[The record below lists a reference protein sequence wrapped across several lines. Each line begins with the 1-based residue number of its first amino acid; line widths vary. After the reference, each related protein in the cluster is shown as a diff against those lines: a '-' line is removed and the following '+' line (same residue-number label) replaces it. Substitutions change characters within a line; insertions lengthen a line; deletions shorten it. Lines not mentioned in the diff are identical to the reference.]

1 MAIISAVEIERVRV
15 LCGDP
20 AGDTQVLDDSIISF
34 FLEEY
39 SGNIYRAAADA
50 AAAIA
55 AYYAGQVDV
64 RVGIL
69 SSSNSQK
76 TQQFAELATAL
87 RRRAEDRALAYAV
100 PFAGGVSMAGKEVTE
115 ENTDR
120 VPPAFTRDLHEEGD
134 EPDA

>member
-1 MAIISAVEIERVRV
+1 MTIISAVEIERVRV

-20 AGDTQVLDDSIISF
+20 AGDTQVLDDSMISF

-39 SGNIYRAAADA
+39 NGNLYRAAADA

-87 RRRAEDRALAYAV
+87 RKRAEERVTSSAV
-100 PFAGGVSMAGKEVTE
+100 PFAGGISVAVKEVAE

-120 VPPAFTRDLHEEGD
+120 VEPSFTRDLHEED
-134 EPDA
+134 EEPE

>member
-1 MAIISAVEIERVRV
+1 MAIISGADIDRVRV

-39 SGNIYRAAADA
+39 NGNYYRAAADA

-55 AYYAGQVDV
+55 AYYAGQVDI

-87 RRRAEDRALAYAV
+87 RRRADDKALAMAV
-100 PFAGGVSMAGKEVTE
+100 PFAGGISIAGKEEAE

-120 VPPAFTRDLHEEGD
+120 VPPSFTRDLHEEEG

>member
-1 MAIISAVEIERVRV
+1 MAIISGADIDRVRV

-20 AGDTQVLDDSIISF
+20 PGDTQVVDDSTISF
-34 FLEEY
+34 FLGEY
-39 SGNIYRAAADA
+39 NGNYYRAAADA

-55 AYYAGQVDV
+55 AHYAGQVDV

-87 RRRAEDRALAYAV
+87 RRRAEERVTSSAV
-100 PFAGGVSMAGKEVTE
+100 PFAGGISVAVKDATE

-120 VPPAFTRDLHEEGD
+120 VLPAFTRDLHEEDGD
-134 EPDA
+134 PE

>member
-1 MAIISAVEIERVRV
+1 MAIITGADIDRVRV

-20 AGDTQVLDDSIISF
+20 AGDTQVLDDSTISF

-39 SGNIYRAAADA
+39 NGNYYRAAADS

-76 TQQFAELATAL
+76 TKQFADLATAL
-87 RRRAEDRALAYAV
+87 RRRAEERATSCAV
-100 PFAGGVSMAGKEVTE
+100 PFAGGISVADKEVTE
-115 ENTDR
+115 ANTDR
-120 VPPAFTRDLHEEGD
+120 VEPSFTRDLHEEDG
-134 EPDA
+134 EPE

>member
-1 MAIISAVEIERVRV
+1 MAIISGADIDRVRV

-20 AGDTQVLDDSIISF
+20 AGDTQVLDDSMISF

-39 SGNIYRAAADA
+39 NGNLYRAAADA

-87 RRRAEDRALAYAV
+87 RQRAEDRALAYAV
-100 PFAGGVSMAGKEVTE
+100 PFAGGVSMAGKEVAE

-120 VPPAFTRDLHEEGD
+120 VPPAFTRDLHEEEG

>member
-1 MAIISAVEIERVRV
+1 MAIITGADIDRVRV

-20 AGDTQVLDDSIISF
+20 AGDTQVLDDSTISF

-39 SGNIYRAAADA
+39 NGNYYRAAADS

-76 TQQFAELATAL
+76 TKQFADLATAL
-87 RRRAEDRALAYAV
+87 RRRAEERATSSAV
-100 PFAGGVSMAGKEVTE
+100 PFAGGISVADKEVTE
-115 ENTDR
+115 ANTDR
-120 VPPAFTRDLHEEGD
+120 VEPSFTRDLHEEDG
-134 EPDA
+134 EPE

>member
-1 MAIISAVEIERVRV
+1 MAIITGADIDKVRV

-20 AGDTQVLDDSIISF
+20 PGDTQVLDDSMISF
-34 FLEEY
+34 FLGEY
-39 SGNIYRAAADA
+39 NGNYYRAAADA

-87 RRRAEDRALAYAV
+87 RRRAEERATSSAV
-100 PFAGGVSMAGKEVTE
+100 PFAGGISVAVKEVAE

-120 VPPAFTRDLHEEGD
+120 VEPSFTRELHEEDG
-134 EPDA
+134 EPE

>member
-1 MAIISAVEIERVRV
+1 MAIITGADIDRVRV

-20 AGDTQVLDDSIISF
+20 AGDSQVVDDSTITF

-39 SGNIYRAAADA
+39 NGNYYRAAADA
-50 AAAIA
+50 ATAIA
-55 AYYAGQVDV
+55 AHYAGQVDV

-87 RRRAEDRALAYAV
+87 RRRAEDRALVLAV
-100 PFAGGVSMAGKEVTE
+100 PFAGGISAAAKEVAE

-120 VPPAFTRDLHEEGD
+120 VSPAFTRELHAEEG

>member
-1 MAIISAVEIERVRV
+1 MAIISGADIDRVRV

-20 AGDTQVLDDSIISF
+20 AGDSQVVDDSTITF

-39 SGNIYRAAADA
+39 NGNYYRAAADA

-87 RRRAEDRALAYAV
+87 RRRAEDRSLALAV
-100 PFAGGVSMAGKEVTE
+100 PFAGGISVTGKEVTE
-115 ENTDR
+115 ENSDL
-120 VPPAFTRDLHEEGD
+120 VQPAFTRDLHEEGD

>member
-1 MAIISAVEIERVRV
+1 MTIISAVEIERVRV

-20 AGDTQVLDDSIISF
+20 AGDTQVLDDSMISF

-39 SGNIYRAAADA
+39 NGNLYRAAADA

-87 RRRAEDRALAYAV
+87 RRRAEERVTTSAL
-100 PFAGGVSMAGKEVTE
+100 PFAGGVYVADKEANQDNDALV
-115 ENTDR
+115 
-120 VPPAFTRDLHEEGD
+120 VPSFTRELHEEDG
-134 EPDA
+134 EPE

>member
-1 MAIISAVEIERVRV
+1 MAIISGADIDRVRV

-39 SGNIYRAAADA
+39 NGNYYRAAADA

-76 TQQFAELATAL
+76 TQQFAELATSL
-87 RRRAEDRALAYAV
+87 RRRADDRALAFAV
-100 PFAGGVSMAGKEVTE
+100 PFAGGISVAVKEVAE
-115 ENTDR
+115 ENIDR
-120 VPPAFTRDLHEEGD
+120 VPPAFTRELHEEGD
-134 EPDA
+134 EPE

>member
-20 AGDTQVLDDSIISF
+20 AGDTQVVDDSIISF

-39 SGNIYRAAADA
+39 NGNLYRAAADC
-50 AAAIA
+50 AAAIG
-55 AYYAGQVDV
+55 AYYASQVDV

-87 RRRAEDRALAYAV
+87 RRRAEERVTTSAV
-100 PFAGGVSMAGKEVTE
+100 PFAGGVYVAGKAANEDNDVL
-115 ENTDR
+115 
-120 VPPAFTRDLHEEGD
+120 VPPAFTRALHEEEGT
-134 EPDA
+134 PR

>member
-1 MAIISAVEIERVRV
+1 MAIISGADIDRVRV

-20 AGDTQVLDDSIISF
+20 AGDSQVVDDSTITF
-34 FLEEY
+34 FLEEHN
-39 SGNIYRAAADA
+39 GNYYRAAADA

-55 AYYAGQVDV
+55 AHYAGQVDV

-87 RRRAEDRALAYAV
+87 RRRAEDRALVLAV
-100 PFAGGVSMAGKEVTE
+100 PFAGGISAAAKEVAE

-120 VPPAFTRDLHEEGD
+120 VSPAFTRELHEEEG

>member
-1 MAIISAVEIERVRV
+1 MAIISGADIDRVRV

-20 AGDTQVLDDSIISF
+20 PGDTQVLDDSMISF

-39 SGNIYRAAADA
+39 NGNYYRAAADA

-55 AYYAGQVDV
+55 AHYAGQVDV

-87 RRRAEDRALAYAV
+87 RRRADDRALAMAV
-100 PFAGGVSMAGKEVTE
+100 PFAGGISIAGKEGAE

>member
-1 MAIISAVEIERVRV
+1 MAIISGADIDRVRV

-20 AGDTQVLDDSIISF
+20 PGNTQVVDDSTITF
-34 FLEEY
+34 FLGEY
-39 SGNIYRAAADA
+39 NGNYYRAAADA

-76 TQQFAELATAL
+76 TQQFAELATSL
-87 RRRAEDRALAYAV
+87 RRRAEERAQSAGV
-100 PFAGGVSMAGKEVTE
+100 PFAGGISVAGKQANQDNDDLV
-115 ENTDR
+115 
-120 VPPAFTRDLHEEGD
+120 VPAFTRDLHEEDG
-134 EPDA
+134 EPE

>member
-1 MAIISAVEIERVRV
+1 MAIISGADIDKVRV

-20 AGDTQVLDDSIISF
+20 VGDTQVLDDSIISF
-34 FLEEY
+34 FIEEHN
-39 SGNIYRAAADA
+39 GNYYRAAADA

-76 TQQFAELATAL
+76 TQQFAELSTAL
-87 RRRAEDRALAYAV
+87 RRRAEERALAAAT
-100 PFAGGVSMAGKEVTE
+100 PFAGGISVAGKEATE
-115 ENTDR
+115 EDADR
-120 VPPAFTRDLHEEGD
+120 VTPSFTRELHEEEG
-134 EPDA
+134 EPE

>member
-1 MAIISAVEIERVRV
+1 MAIITGADIDRVRV

-20 AGDTQVLDDSIISF
+20 AGDSQVVDDSMISF

-39 SGNIYRAAADA
+39 NGNYYRAAADA
-50 AAAIA
+50 AGAIA
-55 AYYAGQVDV
+55 AHYAGQVDV

-87 RRRAEDRALAYAV
+87 RRRADDKALAMAV
-100 PFAGGVSMAGKEVTE
+100 PFAGGISIAGKEGAE

-120 VPPAFTRDLHEEGD
+120 VPPAFTRDLHEEEG

>member
-1 MAIISAVEIERVRV
+1 MAIISGADIDRVQV

-20 AGDTQVLDDSIISF
+20 PGDTQVLDDSMISF

-39 SGNIYRAAADA
+39 NGNYYRAAADA

-55 AYYAGQVDV
+55 AHYAGQVDV

-87 RRRAEDRALAYAV
+87 RRRADDRALAGAV
-100 PFAGGVSMAGKEVTE
+100 PFAGGISVADKQANQDNDDLV
-115 ENTDR
+115 
-120 VPPAFTRDLHEEGD
+120 VPAFTRDLHEED
-134 EPDA
+134 EEPE

>member
-1 MAIISAVEIERVRV
+1 MAIISGADIDRVRV

-39 SGNIYRAAADA
+39 NGNYYRAAADS

-55 AYYAGQVDV
+55 AHYAGQVDV

-87 RRRAEDRALAYAV
+87 RRRADDKALAMAV
-100 PFAGGVSMAGKEVTE
+100 PFAGGISIAGKEVTE
-115 ENTDR
+115 ENSDL
-120 VPPAFTRDLHEEGD
+120 VQPAFTRDLHEEGD

>member
-1 MAIISAVEIERVRV
+1 MAIISGADIDRVRV
-15 LCGDP
+15 LCGDL
-20 AGDTQVLDDSIISF
+20 AGDAQVLDDSIIFF

-39 SGNIYRAAADA
+39 GGNYYRAAADA

-55 AYYAGQVDV
+55 AYYASQVDV

-87 RRRAEDRALAYAV
+87 RRRADDRAMAFAV
-100 PFAGGVSMAGKEVTE
+100 PFAGGLSVAGKEVAE

-120 VPPAFTRDLHEEGD
+120 VPPAFTRELHEEET